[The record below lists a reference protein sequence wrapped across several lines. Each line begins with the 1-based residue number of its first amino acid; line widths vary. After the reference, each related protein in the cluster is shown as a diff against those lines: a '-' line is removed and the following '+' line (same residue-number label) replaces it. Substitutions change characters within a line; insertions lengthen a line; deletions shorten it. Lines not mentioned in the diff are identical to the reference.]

1 MTTGLVT
8 LLPLV
13 LALCGGRSIADVAA
27 WSDTG

>member
-13 LALCGGRSIADVAA
+13 LAFRGDRSIADVAA
-27 WSDTG
+27 WIDER